1 MWYISKYS
9 LDKIPESVTVLSGNY
24 EFFLQKVIAEKT
36 DILNFI
42 NERIIHFSNGDSDSL
57 SQIDWKKTD
66 YLKLRT

>member
-1 MWYISKYS
+1 M
-9 LDKIPESVTVLSGNY
+9 N
-24 EFFLQKVIAEKT
+24 FFAKSHCGKT

>member
-1 MWYISKYS
+1 MVHFQNIP
-9 LDKIPESVTVLSGNY
+9 LDKIPKSVTVLSEIMN
-24 EFFLQKVIAEKT
+24 FFLQKVIAEKT